1 MADLTNMT
9 KEQLEARLAAL
20 EAAYD
25 DYKARNLKLDMSRGK
40 PGPEQL
46 DLSMALL
53 DTVNEDNGA
62 VTASG
67 VDTRN
72 YGMLEGIAECRKM
85 FAELF
90 QVEPEQV
97 IVGGNSSLNMMF
109 DYIAQAY
116 SHGVC
121 GGAPWCREEKVKFL
135 CPAPGY
141 DRHFAVTE
149 YFGFELVTVDMTEDG
164 PDMDQV
170 ERLAADP
177 AVKGIWCVPM
187 YSNPDGITYS
197 DETVRRLAAMET
209 GAPDFRIMWD
219 NAYGLHHLTDTPDTL
234 LDLYKEAAAH
244 GHEDRVV
251 MFMSTSKISFPGA
264 GVAALASS
272 PANIED
278 IRRRLSFQT
287 IGYDKINMLRH
298 VRFFGDAEGLR
309 KHYAQHAAVIRP
321 KFQAVLEALELH
333 LGGKGIA
340 RWKKP
345 NGGYFISVF
354 LLDGCAS
361 ETVRLLKEAGVV
373 MTGAGAT
380 YPYGRDP
387 RDSNIRIAPTYPSL
401 EEIRTA
407 SDLFCICAELACTRK
422 LLEKK

>member
-244 GHEDRVV
+244 GHEDQVV